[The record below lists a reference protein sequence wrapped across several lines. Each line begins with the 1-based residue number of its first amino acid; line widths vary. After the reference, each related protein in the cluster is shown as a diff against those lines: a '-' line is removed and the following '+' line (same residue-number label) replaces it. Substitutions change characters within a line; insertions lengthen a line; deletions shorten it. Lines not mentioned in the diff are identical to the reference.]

1 MESTAAVSVSRCR
14 GRSQFFTQGRGLTE
28 QLPNKKITGR
38 YFWHSRTHKGQH
50 RRFTVFPGSRSS
62 FTQKRPTDREN
73 KKPTW
78 HALGWRFVGTK
89 NESSVSSDWKETI
102 QPIWRRSL
110 LLFQRWPTTTS
121 LWLRIDFQEFF
132 FSSCPVW
139 HKRNGN
145 YSKAISLWWLIC
157 IRLLSECPT
166 VEMGGINTI
175 LRTEIRRRKKR
186 ILHHLTATTTA
197 ITIQR
202 ITIKLF
208 FRFLF
213 K

>member
-132 FSSCPVW
+132 F
-139 HKRNGN
+139 
-145 YSKAISLWWLIC
+145 
-157 IRLLSECPT
+157 LLSSLT
-166 VEMGGINTI
+166 QKKWQLFQGHFALVAHLHTIVVGMSDGRDGGNQHNPPNRNQTPKEKNTTP
-175 LRTEIRRRKKR
+175 LDCYDYYYYY
-186 ILHHLTATTTA
+186 TTNNNKT
-197 ITIQR
+197 
-202 ITIKLF
+202 LF
-208 FRFLF
+208 SVSF
-213 K
+213 